1 MPELYIAMVGLP
13 ARGKSTIARKIKASF
28 SKENISCEIFN
39 NGNVRRDY
47 FKNTTQA
54 SFYNSKNS
62 EAAKLREKI
71 AMLNLKAAKKHQG
84 QVSIIDATNV
94 SAKRREKICRVL
106 NDAPLVFIECVNNDM
121 DLLSASIEQ
130 KTKTDEFR
138 VMPSKK
144 AFESF
149 EKRIEYYKQIYTPV
163 SDEPNYVILD
173 SLNNQIIKEK
183 ANQDIPH
190 YVLLRDTLV
199 SDWID
204 NLFLIRHGYSTY
216 NHEKRI
222 GGNPELSKEGLKQA
236 NALGKHF
243 SSINI
248 PVIFTGKTKRTKQTA
263 RPIIKMQKDCK
274 IIELEE
280 FNEINAGICEEMTY
294 EEIRKQMPDV
304 HHARSLNKYHY
315 IYPRGEGYVTLNTRV
330 FRGLKKALFLSG
342 NESTFMIVGH
352 QAVNRIIL
360 SHFLYRQKKDV
371 PYIYVPQHK
380 FFHITSRP
388 DKRHIA
394 LHKFDY

>member
-13 ARGKSTIARKIKASF
+13 ARGKSTIARKIQAAF
-28 SKENISCEIFN
+28 SKENIRCEIFN

-47 FKNTTQA
+47 FKNTTKA
-54 SFYNSKNS
+54 SFYDSSNK
-62 EAAKLREKI
+62 EAAQIREKI
-71 AMLNLKAAKKHQG
+71 AMSNLKAAKKFDEG
-84 QVSIIDATNV
+84 VAIIDATNV
-94 SAKRREKICRVL
+94 SSKRRKKICKVL
-106 NDAPLVFIECVNNDM
+106 DNAPLVFIECLNNDM

-130 KTKTDEFR
+130 KTKTDEFC
-138 VMPSKK
+138 VMSPEK
-144 AFESF
+144 AFKSF

-163 SDEPNYVILD
+163 SEEPNYIILD
-173 SLNNQIIKEK
+173 SLNNEIIKEK
-183 ANQDIPH
+183 TNQEMPH

-204 NLFLIRHGYSTY
+204 NLFLLRHGYSKF

-222 GGNPELSKEGLKQA
+222 GGNPELSDNGFEQA
-236 NALGKHF
+236 EALAKHF
-243 SSINI
+243 SSIKI

-263 RPIIKMQKDCK
+263 SPIKKMQNDCQ

-280 FNEINAGICEEMTY
+280 FNEIHAGICEEMTY

-304 HHARSLNKYHY
+304 YNARALNKYHY
-315 IYPRGEGYVTLNTRV
+315 IYPRGEGYVTLYTRV

-342 NESTFMIVGH
+342 NTSTFMIVGH

-360 SHFLYRQKKDV
+360 SYFLYRRKKDV

-388 DKRHIA
+388 DKRHTA
-394 LHKFDY
+394 LHRFN